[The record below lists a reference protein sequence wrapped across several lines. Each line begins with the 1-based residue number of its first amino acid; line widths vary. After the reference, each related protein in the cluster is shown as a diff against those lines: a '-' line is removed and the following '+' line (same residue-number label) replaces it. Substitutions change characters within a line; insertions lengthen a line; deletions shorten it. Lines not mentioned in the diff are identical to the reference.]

1 MARRVG
7 PWGRGSAP
15 AGPRAPLYIIGFGF
29 DTKQHADYTIR
40 LTSRALSSIIGT
52 MKSTISSKGQIT
64 VPAEVRR
71 RLGLAVGTTVRF
83 ELRPD
88 GVILRK
94 GAAGEHVVDK
104 VFGII
109 KPRRPVDSLALL
121 DHMRGPRPGGRRARR
136 R

>member
-1 MARRVG
+1 
-7 PWGRGSAP
+7 
-15 AGPRAPLYIIGFGF
+15 
-29 DTKQHADYTIR
+29 
-40 LTSRALSSIIGT
+40 

-71 RLGLAVGTTVRF
+71 RLGLAPGTAVRF

-94 GAAGEHVVDK
+94 GTVGEHPVDR
-104 VFGII
+104 VFGVI
-109 KPRRPVDSLALL
+109 KPRRPVDSLLL
-121 DHMRGPRPGGRRARR
+121 IGQMRGPRPGGRRSRR